1 MSSLYRS
8 SAAVEEPVRVAAFGS
23 PFWTRVRLAGAALTF
38 LAIAIAGATTLGA
51 ATAAALALPA
61 VLVWILVL
69 KNGAFGQLTLRP
81 AEGVFVAR
89 PFGFFG
95 REVRLPIDEVL
106 EAVIVPIGE
115 HDHRR
120 LPGIGDPSLP
130 PGRVVAHSLVLRLRS
145 GRNEVLYRSGR
156 VGACAAMAKRAAAVI
171 EHARTERERA

>member
-8 SAAVEEPVRVAAFGS
+8 SAAPEEPVRVADFGS
-23 PFWTRVRLAGAALTF
+23 PLWTRVRLAGAALTF
-38 LAIAIAGATTLGA
+38 VSIAIAGATTLGA
-51 ATAAALALPA
+51 AGAGALALPA
-61 VLVWILVL
+61 ILVWILVL
-69 KNGAFGQLTLRP
+69 NNGAFGQLTLRP

-95 REVRLPIDEVL
+95 RELRVPIDEVL

-120 LPGIGDPSLP
+120 LPGGGDPSLP

-145 GRNEVLYRSGR
+145 GQNAVLYRSGG
-156 VGACAAMAKRAAAVI
+156 VAACAAMAKRAAEVI
-171 EHARTERERA
+171 EHARGEREQ